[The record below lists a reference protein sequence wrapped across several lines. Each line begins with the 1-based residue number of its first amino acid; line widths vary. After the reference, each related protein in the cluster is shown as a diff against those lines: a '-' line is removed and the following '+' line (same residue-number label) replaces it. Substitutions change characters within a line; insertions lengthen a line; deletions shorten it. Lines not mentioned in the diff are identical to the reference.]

1 MPNIHD
7 RPQLIVICYV
17 FSSTP
22 FIFGQLVYVLGGKTL
37 QDWWEKLTNP
47 LKFYIFELN
56 TSAACIHFL
65 LRKIPHRISQKLEP
79 FFWLMTLNSL
89 VNPLIYLG
97 KSFSKKMSSGIF
109 ETHLRAADKYDSYL
123 PRPLPHNMAK
133 VTISGLP
140 SNPLKS
146 FLTAPRLQLAWVG
159 EVEEILEKRERC
171 WLPGNWACSPLNTFV

>member
-1 MPNIHD
+1 MEMSPWRQTTTISENRASQHIDQGLLTFAMSNIHD

-109 ETHLRAADKYDSYL
+109 ETHSRAEL
-123 PRPLPHNMAK
+123 TN
-133 VTISGLP
+133 TIHFFWDL
-140 SNPLKS
+140 
-146 FLTAPRLQLAWVG
+146 
-159 EVEEILEKRERC
+159 
-171 WLPGNWACSPLNTFV
+171 